1 MRAYLLLLLIAAAA
15 TYVLTPLARW
25 CALRWGAITAVRSRD
40 VHSIPTPRLG
50 GLAMWAGIMVG
61 LVMASQLPFLAD
73 VFDRPEPIIGIAA
86 AATIVCAL
94 GVADDIW
101 DLDWMTKLVGQ
112 VLAAFVM
119 ASMGVQLYQLPIDG
133 VVLGSDRIWLGLTV
147 LVVVVAMNAVN
158 FVDGLDGLAAG
169 LIAIGGTGFFL
180 YSYALTRD
188 ASPGDYSNLATLVVA
203 LLVGACVGFLPHNF
217 NPARIFMGDSG
228 SMLIGLVIAAAGI
241 QVTGQIDP
249 AVASTRQ
256 SFPAFL
262 PILLPLAVLLLPL
275 LDMGL
280 AVIRRVGSGKSPFH
294 PDRMHLHHRMLA
306 LGHSH
311 RRAVIILYVWTF
323 VFTGAATALVWFSTT
338 AVLVG
343 LGVGVLAALAL
354 TLGPLRG
361 RSTAGG
367 GTPGGG
373 PGVRPPAG
381 PEPAPQPAPA
391 QHGAAQHGAA
401 PAAAARHAA
410 DARRRAWHAAP
421 GTGPAVAAGPAV
433 TAAGPAA
440 AAHPLTRLTDA
451 LHDAD
456 PRTDR

>member
-1 MRAYLLLLLIAAAA
+1 VRAYLLLLLIAAAA
-15 TYVLTPLARW
+15 TYLLTPVARW
-25 CALRWGAITAVRSRD
+25 CALRWGAITAVRTRD

-50 GLAMWAGIMVG
+50 GLAMWGGLLVG
-61 LVMASQLPFLAD
+61 LVMASRLPFLDA
-73 VFDRPEPIIGIAA
+73 VFARPEPIIGIAA

-119 ASMGVQLYQLPIDG
+119 ASQGVQLYQLPIDG
-133 VVLGSDRIWLGLTV
+133 VVLGSHRVMLGLTV

-169 LIAIGGTGFFL
+169 LIAIGGAGFFL
-180 YSYALTRD
+180 YSYQLTRE
-188 ASPGDYSNLATLVVA
+188 ASPGDYSSLATLIVA
-203 LLVGACVGFLPHNF
+203 LLVGACIGFLPHNF

-241 QVTGQIDP
+241 LVTGQINL
-249 AVASTRQ
+249 AVVNTRE

-262 PILLPLAVLLLPL
+262 PIVLPVAVLLLPL

-280 AVIRRVGSGKSPFH
+280 AVVRRVGSGKSPFH

-306 LGHSH
+306 LGHTH
-311 RRAVIILYVWTF
+311 RRAVIILYVWTAL
-323 VFTGAATALVWFSTT
+323 FTGAAVALVWFSTT
-338 AVLVG
+338 AVLIG
-343 LGVGVLAALAL
+343 LGVGVLVALAL

-361 RSTAGG
+361 RST
-367 GTPGGG
+367 PGD
-373 PGVRPPAG
+373 PGRPGPAG
-381 PEPAPQPAPA
+381 PPRPGPAPEPSAA
-391 QHGAAQHGAA
+391 GAAR
-401 PAAAARHAA
+401 PAA
-410 DARRRAWHAAP
+410 DAHRHAWHAAP
-421 GTGPAVAAGPAV
+421 LPAAG
-433 TAAGPAA
+433 AAPGPAA
-440 AAHPLTRLTDA
+440 VPPPAALATPLALTDP
-451 LHDAD
+451 D

>member
-15 TYVLTPLARW
+15 TYLLTPVARW

-50 GLAMWAGIMVG
+50 GLAMWAGLMVG
-61 LVMASQLPFLAD
+61 LIMAGQLPFLDA
-73 VFDRPEPIIGIAA
+73 VFENPRPIIGIAA
-86 AATIVCAL
+86 AATMVCAL

-119 ASMGVQLYQLPIDG
+119 AWQGLALYQLPIDG
-133 VVLGSDRIWLGLTV
+133 IIVGSSRVWLGLTV

-169 LIAIGGTGFFL
+169 LIAIGGLGFLL
-180 YSYALTRD
+180 YSYQLTRE
-188 ASPGDYSNLATLVVA
+188 ASPGDYSNLATMILA
-203 LLVGACVGFLPHNF
+203 LLVGACIGFLPHNF

-249 AVASTRQ
+249 AIVNTRQ
-256 SFPAFL
+256 SVPAFL
-262 PILLPLAVLLLPL
+262 PILLPVAVLLLPL

-311 RRAVIILYVWTF
+311 RRAVIILYVWTAL
-323 VFTGAATALVWFSTT
+323 FTGAAAALMWFSTT

-343 LGVGVLAALAL
+343 LGVGVVVALLL

-361 RSTAGG
+361 RSP
-367 GTPGGG
+367 GTPGPQGPEAPGPDDGDPARPGG
-373 PGVRPPAG
+373 PAASG
-381 PEPAPQPAPA
+381 P
-391 QHGAAQHGAA
+391 
-401 PAAAARHAA
+401 ARHAA
-410 DARRRAWHAAP
+410 DAR
-421 GTGPAVAAGPAV
+421 
-433 TAAGPAA
+433 
-440 AAHPLTRLTDA
+440 
-451 LHDAD
+451 
-456 PRTDR
+456 